1 MGAIVQKSDFEI
13 GNTRIEIVMQGGF
26 VLREDQKDVSPHRHP
41 NVEVHYIE
49 SGELLFSCADTTK
62 RLSTG
67 TLVIIP
73 ARLYHAFHG
82 ATNGSKRLSFEIT
95 VKPKKSG
102 TDTYTDYRHLLSSFD
117 APLIRNE
124 AIPEMLSLADR
135 KGIIRGEEEI
145 CRINAVFTLIF
156 LKICDILRSY
166 QNKEPLPTKNRT
178 AVISGEDTDMTVIS
192 ILNFIQSHFR
202 SQIRLSDVAK
212 AVSLSERQVQRL
224 LSSKMNDGFQ
234 SLLTQHRITA
244 VKTLM
249 ASNEEDRSLEALA
262 LECGFSNYVSFWKQF
277 KRHTGFTPEEYRAN
291 IKKA

>member
-1 MGAIVQKSDFEI
+1 
-13 GNTRIEIVMQGGF
+13 
-26 VLREDQKDVSPHRHP
+26 
-41 NVEVHYIE
+41 
-49 SGELLFSCADTTK
+49 
-62 RLSTG
+62 
-67 TLVIIP
+67 
-73 ARLYHAFHG
+73 
-82 ATNGSKRLSFEIT
+82 
-95 VKPKKSG
+95 
-102 TDTYTDYRHLLSSFD
+102 
-117 APLIRNE
+117 
-124 AIPEMLSLADR
+124 
-135 KGIIRGEEEI
+135 
-145 CRINAVFTLIF
+145 
-156 LKICDILRSY
+156 
-166 QNKEPLPTKNRT
+166 
-178 AVISGEDTDMTVIS
+178 MTVIS

-202 SQIRLSDVAK
+202 SQIRLSDVAR